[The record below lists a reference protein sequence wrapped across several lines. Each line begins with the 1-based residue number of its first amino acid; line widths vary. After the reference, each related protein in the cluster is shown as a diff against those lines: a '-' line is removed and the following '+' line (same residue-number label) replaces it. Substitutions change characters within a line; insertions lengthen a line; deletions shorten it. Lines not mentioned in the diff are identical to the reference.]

1 MELFENLTILSLE
14 QATVLPYLTYRL
26 AQDGVNVIRLEHPV
40 YGDPNRMIGENVLS
54 EERMNAYYLCI
65 NAGKKDLTLNLAE
78 EEGQKIFH
86 ALIRELKVDIFA
98 TNQLPRNYQKL
109 GIDYDTL
116 KSLRSDIIW
125 LGITGFG
132 PDSNEAAYDPILQAR
147 SGLMELTG
155 EGDGDPQVLGIPL
168 PDMGT
173 SEHAYGLV
181 MKALFKRQATGEG
194 SRIDMAMFESTV
206 SWLTVP
212 ITLTD
217 SFGKTI
223 TRRGNTHEFF
233 CPVSVYQTSNGYIY
247 LAVGNDRQWKTM
259 ISQERFNSLDKP
271 EYEKN
276 AGRIGDVENL
286 NAAIN
291 EITRNYTSEELIEL
305 FTSITVPVSKIN
317 TVAEVVSDPL
327 VEKRL
332 LHAQDPVSGT
342 RITLAPPPNMTP
354 FLTASQQQLS
364 FPPRFG
370 ENNQQIYGGTLG
382 YTDDELARLKAGR
395 NHLEVGSRNAEVGMA
410 EGHGEVGKLE
420 CGREIEKLGS
430 ESGR

>member
-1 MELFENLTILSLE
+1 MKLFQNLTVLALE

-26 AQDGVNVIRLEHPV
+26 AQDGMHVIRLEHPV

-78 EEGQKIFH
+78 DEGQKIFH
-86 ALIRELKVDIFA
+86 ALVRELKVDIFA
-98 TNQLPRNYQKL
+98 TNQLPRNYEKL
-109 GIDYDTL
+109 GIDYETL

-125 LGITGFG
+125 LGVTGFG

-147 SGLMELTG
+147 SGLMNLTG
-155 EGDGDPQVLGIPL
+155 EGSGDPQVLGIPL

-194 SRIDMAMFESTV
+194 SRIDIAMFESTV

-233 CPVSVYQTSNGYIY
+233 CPVSVYQTSNGYVY
-247 LAVGNDRQWKTM
+247 LAVGNDRQWKSM
-259 ISQERFNSLDKP
+259 ISQEMFKSLDKP

-276 AGRIGDVENL
+276 AGRIGDVANL

-291 EITRNYTSEELIEL
+291 AVTRKYTSEELIDL
-305 FTSITVPVSKIN
+305 FTAITVPVSKIN
-317 TVAEVVSDPL
+317 TVREVISDPL
-327 VEKRL
+327 VAKKL
-332 LHAQDPVSGT
+332 MHAHDPISGT

-370 ENNQQIYGGTLG
+370 ENNRQIYGEMLG
-382 YTDDELARLKAGR
+382 YSDDELARLK
-395 NHLEVGSRNAEVGMA
+395 
-410 EGHGEVGKLE
+410 
-420 CGREIEKLGS
+420 EKGII
-430 ESGR
+430 